1 MLQNQTMR
9 RTGSVVIGA
18 NLWRVGF
25 HIHAIAAINWLSG
38 LVDIHE
44 TVWLPEQEAIIF
56 VVTNRDKTGTLFR
69 SGELQGCPINGYQPA
84 KQDLAVEWPR
94 GHQFARGGN

>member
-1 MLQNQTMR
+1 MLQNQTVKKS
-9 RTGSVVIGA
+9 GSVVIGA
-18 NLWRVGF
+18 DLWRVGF
-25 HIHAIAAINWLSG
+25 HIHAIAAISWLSG

-56 VVTNRDKTGTLFR
+56 VVTNRDNTGTLFR

-84 KQDLAVEWPR
+84 KQDLAVEWPN